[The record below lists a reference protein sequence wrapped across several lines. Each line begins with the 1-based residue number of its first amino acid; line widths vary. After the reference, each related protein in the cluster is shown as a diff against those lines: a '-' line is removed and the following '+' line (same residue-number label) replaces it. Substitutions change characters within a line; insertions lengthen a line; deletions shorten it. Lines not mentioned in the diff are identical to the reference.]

1 MGGAGNLQEK
11 GAGLMGWLML
21 IMIGMA
27 TAGGLAL
34 LGVPRLVWTSV
45 GAALMLAATGYVLQG
60 KAGLPEKLAVP
71 KIDTIDVAPDVIEMR
86 DDMFGR
92 YHNGT
97 QYLAAADALLRA
109 GDART
114 AASAALGGVKNNPQ
128 NVALWT
134 ELGTTLTAS
143 DGGAVSPSAQFA
155 FQQAMRIAP
164 DHPGPHY
171 FLGLALLESGQLQGA
186 RIEWIKAFRLTSE
199 KAPYRGK
206 LIERLQMLD
215 QFSQMSNQQAR

>member
-1 MGGAGNLQEK
+1 
-11 GAGLMGWLML
+11 MGWAML
-21 IMIGMA
+21 ILIGLVV
-27 TAGGLAL
+27 AGALAA
-34 LGVPRLVWTSV
+34 LGVPRLIWTSV
-45 GAALMLAATGYVLQG
+45 GAALMLAATGYVIQG
-60 KAGLPEKLAVP
+60 KASLPEKLAVP
-71 KIDTIDVAPDVIEMR
+71 KIDTIDIAPDVIEMR
-86 DDMFGR
+86 DTMFGR

-109 GDART
+109 GDARS
-114 AASAALGGVKNNPQ
+114 AATVALGGVKNNPQ

-134 ELGTTLTAS
+134 ELGTTLTAT
-143 DGGAVSPSAQFA
+143 DGGSVSPAAQFA

-186 RIEWIKAFRLTSE
+186 RVEWIKAFRLAPDT
-199 KAPYRGK
+199 APYRAT

-215 QFSQMSNQQAR
+215 QFSQMSSQSR